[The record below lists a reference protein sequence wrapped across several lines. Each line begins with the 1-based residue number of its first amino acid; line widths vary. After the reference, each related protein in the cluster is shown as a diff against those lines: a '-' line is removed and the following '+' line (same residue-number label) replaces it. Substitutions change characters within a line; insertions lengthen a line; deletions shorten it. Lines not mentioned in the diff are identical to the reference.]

1 MRALIFGVNGQDG
14 SYLAEL
20 LLSKGYEVHGTVRRC
35 SVSNLERLNGFAD
48 RLTLHH
54 ADLTDA
60 TSLAR
65 VLGGPWDEVYN
76 LAALSDVRVS
86 FDTPEYAGDV
96 TGLGV
101 TRLLELLRQTN
112 PSAKFYQAGSS
123 EMFGT
128 QPRVPTRETDGF
140 CPVSPYAVAKVYAH
154 QMTKLYREAYG
165 AFAVNGVLFNHE
177 SERRGTDFV
186 TRKVTRGIADI
197 VAGRSDQITLGNLDS
212 KRDWGHAADYVRA
225 MWLMLQQDSPG
236 DYVVAT
242 GRAYSVQEFVQAAFD
257 HVGLDWTEHV
267 TIDPALYRPL
277 DPPVLL
283 GDASKARRELGWEP
297 EIGFEE
303 LVRLMVE
310 SDLKS

>member
-14 SYLAEL
+14 SYLSEL

-35 SVSNLERLNGFAD
+35 SVSNLERLDGFAD

-65 VLGGPWDEVYN
+65 ILGGGPWDEVYN
-76 LAALSDVRVS
+76 LAALTDVRVS

-101 TRLLELLRQTN
+101 TRLLELLRLTN
-112 PSAKFYQAGSS
+112 TRFYQAGSS
-123 EMFGT
+123 EMFGA
-128 QPRVPTRETDGF
+128 QPRVPTQETDGF
-140 CPVSPYAVAKVYAH
+140 RPVSPYAVAKVYAH

-165 AFAVNGVLFNHE
+165 AFAVNGILFNHE

-197 VAGRSDQITLGNLDS
+197 VAGRADQITLGNLDS

-225 MWLMLQQDSPG
+225 MWLMLQQDSPD
-236 DYVVAT
+236 DYVIAT

-257 HVGLDWTEHV
+257 HVGLDWAEHV
-267 TIDPALYRPL
+267 TIDPALYRPI

-283 GDASKARRELGWEP
+283 GDASKARRKLGWEP